1 MISIKAKDMSTFLN
15 RAYLGGK
22 VSECVLQTTPEGMF
36 IQAIDLTNTLLVNV
50 VAPFETTLNAGP
62 LGIGEL
68 GFLIK
73 ILDKF
78 GDGNV
83 DMAVEGNRLVLKGLG
98 NNIKYLL
105 SSPEAVPTAPE
116 DASVFATIKDQCCYS
131 VKLDEVNKGNLA
143 TNISLFKKPTV
154 TVGIVANN
162 GRGSC
167 AVTCGAETEN
177 QFIIQFGRV
186 TVAEGAEVQPFS
198 FEIDASHVKEVI
210 GVSASGEGTPH
221 MLMAALPSY
230 PVVISQGLDV
240 WGFLPAS
247 RQAGAE

>member
-1 MISIKAKDMSTFLN
+1 MISIKAKDMSTFLT

-22 VSECVLQTTPEGMF
+22 VGECVLQTTPEGMH
-36 IQAIDLTNTLLVNV
+36 IQAVDLTNTLLVNV

-62 LGIGEL
+62 LGISDL

-83 DMAVEGNRLVLKGLG
+83 DMVVEGNRLIMKGLG

-116 DASVFATIKDQCCYS
+116 DASVFATIKDACCFT

-143 TNISLFKKPTV
+143 TNIGLFKKPTV
-154 TVGIVANN
+154 TVGIIANN

-167 AVTCGAETEN
+167 AVTCGADTEN
-177 QFIIQFGRV
+177 QFVVQFGRV
-186 TVAEGAEVQPFS
+186 TVDEGATLAPLS
-198 FEIDASHVKEVI
+198 FEIDALHIKEVI

-221 MLMAALPSY
+221 LMMAPTPTY
-230 PVVISQGLDV
+230 PVIISQGLDV

-247 RQAGAE
+247 RPAGAE